1 MHFTLNVS
9 MFMVSSLQDGAKM
22 ATRFQVL
29 KFHRTSLVGTLGF
42 AGLKRSD
49 CFKFRPGN
57 VNSPSC
63 LETESCR
70 PSERSED
77 LVAWGWCGLGIQV
90 SNDLHRIEWHDFF
103 ES

>member
-1 MHFTLNVS
+1 
-9 MFMVSSLQDGAKM
+9 M